1 MNDDEIK
8 NNPTFSELRKNA
20 EQFIAARKV
29 WPFLRP
35 AAKLLGV
42 DIESIDKILN
52 EAAELA
58 KQVEEMTTIPDL
70 FNDIFSDNGWIFF
83 ESMEIDAA
91 KRAIEL
97 SKSGGMDV
105 AEEFLA
111 SYFSPEWVEKRIIWL
126 KHVQGFRER
135 FELAKLALEDYKA
148 KRYYASVLVVLSLI
162 DGWVSELNIIDFQRH
177 GFFSEKSQLVAWDSM
192 AAHPKGLVK
201 LQKIFSKSR
210 MRTRTEEIRIP
221 YRHGIVHG
229 MDLGYNNEYIAA
241 KVWAALFAVREWAVK
256 AVKGE
261 LEPPKL
267 EPGMEKTF
275 WESIENY
282 QRVRKESER
291 LKQWQPREVIIGQ
304 TIPATGTIEDYTP
317 NTPERKV
324 VEFLSYWN
332 RNNYGFMAKCF
343 APFLQMSPREVRDQF
358 SHIHLMGFELK
369 ALNEVSIAIAD
380 ITVKLLLEK
389 EVPDSEEIYEFRL
402 ALNDERGE
410 LTYIDRPNTFW
421 GITMWRKIA

>member
-1 MNDDEIK
+1 MNSDEIK
-8 NNPTFSELRKNA
+8 NNPSLSELQKQAKQLKAFRKA
-20 EQFIAARKV
+20 
-29 WPFLRP
+29 WPFLKP
-35 AAKLLGV
+35 IAKLLRA
-42 DIESIDKILN
+42 DTESIDKTLN

-58 KQVEEMTTIPDL
+58 KQIEEIVAIPDL

-83 ESMEIDAA
+83 ESMEVDAA

-97 SKSGGMDV
+97 SETEGMDV

-126 KHVQGFRER
+126 KHIQGFRER
-135 FELAKLALEDYKA
+135 FELANLALEDYKA

-177 GFFSEKSQLVAWDSM
+177 GFFSEKSQLIAWDSI
-192 AAHPKGLVK
+192 AAHAKGLVK
-201 LQKIFSKSR
+201 LQKVFSKSR
-210 MRTRTEEIRIP
+210 MMTRTEEIRIP

-229 MDLGYNNEYIAA
+229 MDLGYNNKYVAA
-241 KVWAALFAVREWAVK
+241 KVWAAVFAVREWAIK
-256 AVKGE
+256 AAKGE
-261 LEPPKL
+261 LEPPRL
-267 EPGMEKTF
+267 ESEMEKTF

-282 QRVRKESER
+282 QRIRRESER

-304 TIPATGTIEDYTP
+304 TIPVTGTSEEYP
-317 NTPERKV
+317 SNTPERKV
-324 VEFLSYWN
+324 VEFLSYWI
-332 RNNYGFMAKCF
+332 RNNYGFMAQCF
-343 APFLQMSPREVRDQF
+343 APFLRMSPREVRELF

-389 EVPDSEEIYEFRL
+389 EGTTSEEIYEFRL
-402 ALNDERGE
+402 ALSDEHGE
-410 LTYIDRPNTFW
+410 LAYFDLPNTFW
-421 GITMWRKIA
+421 GITTWRKIA